1 MRLSTQAKVGML
13 TLVSL
18 LALSRLIIWKTD
30 LLNVSSGYEMK
41 GSFQS
46 IEGLTIGSEI
56 RYRGFRV
63 GKVFRIDPGPYEIAL
78 NGIVYNH
85 IRFPSDSK
93 LRIAY
98 DGIVGQKYLEIIPG
112 TEEAIYR
119 PPQVLYGITTSGIV
133 DFIDI
138 GSQNLV
144 ETKKILE
151 NIRAMIE
158 NPEFKNAFTGTV
170 FTANQVAQD
179 MQRLTAELRETNR
192 GIKEIVADPGFQ
204 RSVKGTIAETEKTLS
219 SANNFFDSVSHINVR
234 ISGGVDLGTLSNAV
248 QGNLDIVRSD
258 ADYFRLGI
266 GEGQTN
272 RQISLHDV
280 LFTSRLSDDFGFRL
294 GVINNQLGGGV
305 AFYPSAK
312 TTFRSDIYDINN
324 ADVNANRLWPKFR
337 LGYDY
342 ELRDYMDLS
351 IKGDDI
357 LNQGNRN
364 FTIGVL
370 VKPPKSRIY

>member
-18 LALSRLIIWKTD
+18 LALSLLIIWKTD

-144 ETKKILE
+144 ETKE
-151 NIRAMIE
+151 NIERGLVELKLAIE
-158 NPEFKNAFTGTV
+158 EMKREQEKIKNTV
-170 FTANQVAQD
+170 
-179 MQRLTAELRETNR
+179 
-192 GIKEIVADPGFQ
+192 I
-204 RSVKGTIAETEKTLS
+204 
-219 SANNFFDSVSHINVR
+219 
-234 ISGGVDLGTLSNAV
+234 
-248 QGNLDIVRSD
+248 
-258 ADYFRLGI
+258 
-266 GEGQTN
+266 
-272 RQISLHDV
+272 
-280 LFTSRLSDDFGFRL
+280 RLSEELDKKARKSEIELLQKQAKMFQPLELVRL
-294 GVINNQLGGGV
+294 E
-305 AFYPSAK
+305 
-312 TTFRSDIYDINN
+312 DIKK
-324 ADVNANRLWPKFR
+324 L
-337 LGYDY
+337 
-342 ELRDYMDLS
+342 
-351 IKGDDI
+351 
-357 LNQGNRN
+357 LN
-364 FTIGVL
+364 
-370 VKPPKSRIY
+370 K